1 MSVFLKHLYIINIRL
16 KRSVLI
22 DGGAAMEEKLYFVF
36 ENVKDEK
43 TLADKFIYKGVA
55 AFTDEEIAEEKKKNE
70 NLYFKLY

>member
-1 MSVFLKHLYIINIRL
+1 
-16 KRSVLI
+16 
-22 DGGAAMEEKLYFVF
+22 MEKFYFVF

-43 TLADKFIYKGVA
+43 TLADKFIYKGAA